1 MQLTRAT
8 APPSPSLSWPGPAAV
23 ADVSPVRVVL
33 VGVPRQDAAARF
45 EALLRQYDRLI
56 VSIVA
61 RLGRQFGL
69 RRDNF
74 AVREDI
80 AQEVRFDL
88 WKQIAR
94 GVVIEFPATYVYR
107 ATIRETVRALRRA
120 ASRDMESLDEE
131 GTQAIEPADPF
142 KILVARD
149 QLRKVHEGVA
159 SLSPERRQAVQAHLT
174 GFQFQELMSMHGWS
188 YQKARN
194 LVSRGMAD
202 LRARLGAEPRR
213 RRPHAPDPRLLALR
227 VQLDA
232 LRAGMHALRE
242 VRQHDTIRMET
253 TVARVR
259 K

>member
-1 MQLTRAT
+1 MQLTRGT
-8 APPSPSLSWPGPAAV
+8 APSSPTLSWPGPAL
-23 ADVSPVRVVL
+23 ADLPPARVVRPEA
-33 VGVPRQDAAARF
+33 PRQDASARF

-69 RRDNF
+69 RRDTF
-74 AVREDI
+74 TVREDI
-80 AQEVRFDL
+80 AQEVRLDL

-120 ASRDMESLDEE
+120 ASRDMESLDEDE
-131 GTQAIEPADPF
+131 SRAVEPADPF

-149 QLRKVHEGVA
+149 QLRQVHEGVA
-159 SLSPERRQAVQAHLT
+159 SLIPERRLAVQAHLT

-202 LRARLGAEPRR
+202 LRERLGAEPRR
-213 RRPHAPDPRLLALR
+213 RRASVPDPRLLTLR
-227 VQLDA
+227 AQLDA

-242 VRQHDTIRMET
+242 IRQHDTIRMET
-253 TVARVR
+253 TVGRVR

>member
-1 MQLTRAT
+1 MQLTRGT
-8 APPSPSLSWPGPAAV
+8 AAASPTLSWPGPAL
-23 ADVSPVRVVL
+23 ADLPPARVVRPEA
-33 VGVPRQDAAARF
+33 PRQDASARF

-69 RRDNF
+69 RRDSF
-74 AVREDI
+74 TVREDI
-80 AQEVRFDL
+80 AQEVRLDL

-120 ASRDMESLDEE
+120 ASRDMESLDEDE
-131 GTQAIEPADPF
+131 TRAVEPADPF

-149 QLRKVHEGVA
+149 QLRQVHEGVA
-159 SLSPERRQAVQAHLT
+159 SLIPERRLAVQAHLT

-202 LRARLGAEPRR
+202 LRERLGAEPRR
-213 RRPHAPDPRLLALR
+213 RRASVPDPRLLTLR
-227 VQLDA
+227 AQLDA

-242 VRQHDTIRMET
+242 IRQHDTIRMET
-253 TVARVR
+253 TVGRVR

>member
-8 APPSPSLSWPGPAAV
+8 APVPSVPWPDASSV
-23 ADVSPVRVVL
+23 
-33 VGVPRQDAAARF
+33 VGVPPIRLVQLEAAQKDAAARF
-45 EALLRQYDRLI
+45 EGLLRNYDRLI

-69 RRDNF
+69 RRDSF
-74 AVREDI
+74 TVRDDI
-80 AQEVRFDL
+80 AQEVRFDI
-88 WKQIAR
+88 WKQVAR
-94 GVVIEFPATYVYR
+94 GVVIEFPATYIYR

-120 ASRDMESLDEE
+120 ASRDMEPLDDE
-131 GTQAIEPADPF
+131 GAQAIEPADPF

-149 QLRKVHEGVA
+149 QLRRVHEGVA
-159 SLSPERRQAVQAHLT
+159 SLSAERRHAVEAHLT
-174 GFQFQELMSMHGWS
+174 GFQFHELMSMHGWT

-202 LRARLGAEPRR
+202 LRERLGAEPRR
-213 RRPHAPDPRLLALR
+213 RRPHARDSRLSNLQA
-227 VQLDA
+227 QLDA
-232 LRAGMHALRE
+232 LRAGMRALRE
-242 VRQHDTIRMET
+242 THHETIRMES

>member
-8 APPSPSLSWPGPAAV
+8 ARRVLTLPWPDSGAV
-23 ADVSPVRVVL
+23 ADVPAVRL
-33 VGVPRQDAAARF
+33 GDLESAQKDAAARF
-45 EALLRQYDRLI
+45 DLMLRQYDRLI

-69 RRDNF
+69 RRDSF
-74 AVREDI
+74 TVRDDI

-88 WKQIAR
+88 WKQVAR
-94 GVVIEFPATYVYR
+94 GVVIEFPATYIYR

-120 ASRDMESLDEE
+120 ASRDMEQLDEE
-131 GTQAIEPADPF
+131 GALSVDPADPF

-149 QLRKVHEGVA
+149 QLRLIHEGVA
-159 SLSPERRQAVQAHLT
+159 ALASERRQAVEAHLT
-174 GFQFQELMSMHGWS
+174 GFQFQELMSMHGWT

-202 LRARLGAEPRR
+202 LRERLGADPRR
-213 RRPHAPDPRLLALR
+213 RRSHARDSRLSNLQA
-227 VQLDA
+227 QLDA
-232 LRAGMHALRE
+232 LRAGMRALRE
-242 VRQHDTIRMET
+242 SRQETVRLEH